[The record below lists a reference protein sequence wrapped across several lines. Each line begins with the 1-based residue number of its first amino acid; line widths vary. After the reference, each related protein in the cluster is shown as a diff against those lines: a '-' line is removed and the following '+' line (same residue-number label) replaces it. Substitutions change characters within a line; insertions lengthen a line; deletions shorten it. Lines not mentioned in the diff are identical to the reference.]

1 MNHLDNEKFDQFNTP
16 LSPMRLQSQLGKEV
30 RRMYKEG
37 QNVVKLSLARVV
49 KVNYK
54 YNTVDVVTVQGKDA
68 FVKNPND
75 NGKYSA

>member
-1 MNHLDNEKFDQFNTP
+1 MDNEKFDQFNTP

-30 RRMYKEG
+30 KRMYKEG

-54 YNTVDVVTVQGKDA
+54 YNTVDVVTVQGK
-68 FVKNPND
+68 
-75 NGKYSA
+75 